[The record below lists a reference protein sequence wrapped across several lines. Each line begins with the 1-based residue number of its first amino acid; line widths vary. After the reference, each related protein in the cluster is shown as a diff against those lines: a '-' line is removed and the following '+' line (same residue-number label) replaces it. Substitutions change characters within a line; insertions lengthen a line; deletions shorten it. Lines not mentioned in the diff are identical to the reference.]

1 MWTLVPVNICCHVIV
16 PREWLV
22 VIIQYIDKVRLAITV
37 GEPWIVDFLSDKQAR
52 VTERL
57 VMPLHDSALQVRP
70 WNKLAK
76 FVQKSLHSFDIAA
89 DIEADPKQYE
99 IEMILSVRPHSVY
112 VEPSDKKRNI
122 YSISIWIKETQ
133 VYPPAPRF
141 WREISLFL
149 PILPAFHPQQIWSLR
164 R

>member
-70 WNKLAK
+70 WNKLPK
-76 FVQKSLHSFDIAA
+76 FVQKSLHSFDISKR
-89 DIEADPKQYE
+89 IQNSMKLKWYYQ
-99 IEMILSVRPHSVY
+99 
-112 VEPSDKKRNI
+112 SDLIRYTLNLPTKKE
-122 YSISIWIKETQ
+122 ISIQYLYELRKLKFI
-133 VYPPAPRF
+133 P
-141 WREISLFL
+141 
-149 PILPAFHPQQIWSLR
+149 LR
-164 R
+164 RDSGEKYLCFCQYYQPSIPSKYEVCGDSP